1 MKVASACVV
10 NNSINSNVES
20 LKVVLGAFLLFA
32 SGQLAIPLEPVPI
45 VLTTVGVMLIGL
57 LYERRTAFLAVVTYI
72 TAGSLGIP
80 VFQGFAGGIRHLYGP
95 TAGYI
100 AGFVLAVLA
109 MTWLRERLGL
119 NSFWGMLFN
128 CSIGTLM
135 IFIPGVTW
143 LSVVLDFESAIQ
155 FGVLPFILPGIIKAV
170 LLSGALKIILPR
182 EKISAR

>member
-1 MKVASACVV
+1 MKVANVLVV
-10 NNSINSNVES
+10 NNRVNLKIES
-20 LKVVLGAFLLFA
+20 LKIILGALLLFA

-57 LYERRTAFLAVVTYI
+57 LYERHTALFAVLTYI
-72 TAGSLGIP
+72 TAGALGAPI
-80 VFQGFAGGIRHLYGP
+80 FQGFEGGIRHLYGP

-109 MTWLRERLGL
+109 MTWLRERFTL
-119 NSFWGMLFN
+119 NSFWGMLLN

-143 LSVVLDFESAIQ
+143 LSILVGFESAIQ
-155 FGVLPFILPGIIKAV
+155 FGVLPFILPGIIKAFM
-170 LLSGALKIILPR
+170 LSGALRIIQPR
-182 EKISAR
+182 AKFNAQ